1 MAAHARDKLA
11 QRQEKLEVGYSLD
24 ISIRNHLV
32 RIDCVALP
40 LVTFLEREKNEE
52 KSVTV
57 YMTTVLMSRLNLQFN
72 HIQVN
77 EYFVDD
83 LVAQ

>member
-24 ISIRNHLV
+24 ISIRNYLV
-32 RIDCVALP
+32 WIDCVALP

-77 EYFVDD
+77 EYFIDD

>member
-32 RIDCVALP
+32 WIDCVALP
-40 LVTFLEREKNEE
+40 LVTFLEREKKWRE
-52 KSVTV
+52 KCDSLYDYCIDVKIEFTV
-57 YMTTVLMSRLNLQFN
+57 
-72 HIQVN
+72 
-77 EYFVDD
+77 
-83 LVAQ
+83 

>member
-1 MAAHARDKLA
+1 MAARARDKLV

-24 ISIRNHLV
+24 ISIRIHLV
-32 RIDCVALP
+32 WIDCVALP
-40 LVTFLEREKNEE
+40 LVTFLERKNEE

-57 YMTTVLMSRLNLQFN
+57 YMTTILSSRLNLQFN

-77 EYFVDD
+77 EYSIDD